1 MTATM
6 LLVPSLY
13 LKEKKITPTQKQ
25 KNTNNSDSFKNNN
38 NKEKKNP

>member
-13 LKEKKITPTQKQ
+13 LKEKKNNTHAKTKEHQQLGQFQK
-25 KNTNNSDSFKNNN
+25 
-38 NKEKKNP
+38 